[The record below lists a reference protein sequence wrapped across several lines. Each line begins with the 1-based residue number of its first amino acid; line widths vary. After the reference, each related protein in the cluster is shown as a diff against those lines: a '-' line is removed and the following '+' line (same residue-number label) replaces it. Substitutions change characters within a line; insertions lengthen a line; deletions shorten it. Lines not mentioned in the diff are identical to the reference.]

1 MQSKSI
7 QGIEWFVVACVATL
21 AASASPGVQAAP
33 QTPAVAASAA
43 VAPAPAP
50 APAAAA
56 QIDPPSPEAA
66 ATVAALTR
74 LEGETVVLKA
84 ELKKLETQTQIA
96 QRAAELNRLNGAG
109 APDEVRV
116 RAVEGLG
123 NKLFATLESRSA
135 GEFEVKAGDT
145 LPNGMKIVSIKPN
158 AVYAQLRG
166 GAKVQLPR
174 VVSWD
179 ASSYAGAPESN
190 TASFPPLPRN

>member
-7 QGIEWFVVACVATL
+7 QGVQLLVVACVAAL
-21 AASASPGVQAAP
+21 AASVTTFAQAAP
-33 QTPAVAASAA
+33 KAPAAAASS
-43 VAPAPAP
+43 APAPTPAP

-56 QIDPPSPEAA
+56 QVDPPSPEAA

-96 QRAAELNRLNGAG
+96 QRAAELNRLNGGG

-123 NKLFATLESRSA
+123 SKLFATLQTRSA

-158 AVYAQLRG
+158 AVFAQLRG

-190 TASFPPLPRN
+190 TAGFPPLPRN

>member
-7 QGIEWFVVACVATL
+7 QGVQLLVVACVAAL
-21 AASASPGVQAAP
+21 AASVTTFAQAAP
-33 QTPAVAASAA
+33 KAPAAAASS
-43 VAPAPAP
+43 APAPTPAP

-56 QIDPPSPEAA
+56 QVDPPSPEAA

-96 QRAAELNRLNGAG
+96 QRAAELNRLNGGG

-123 NKLFATLESRSA
+123 SKLFATLQTRSA

-158 AVYAQLRG
+158 AVFAQLRG

-179 ASSYAGAPESN
+179 APSYAGAPESN
-190 TASFPPLPRN
+190 TAGFPPLPRN

>member
-7 QGIEWFVVACVATL
+7 QGVQLLVVACVAAL
-21 AASASPGVQAAP
+21 AASVTTCAQAAP
-33 QTPAVAASAA
+33 KAPAAAASS
-43 VAPAPAP
+43 APAPTP

-56 QIDPPSPEAA
+56 QVDPPSPEAA

-96 QRAAELNRLNGAG
+96 QRAAELNRLNGGG

-123 NKLFATLESRSA
+123 SKLFATLQTRSA

-158 AVYAQLRG
+158 AVFAQLRG

-190 TASFPPLPRN
+190 TAGFPPLPRN

>member
-7 QGIEWFVVACVATL
+7 QGVQLLVVACVAAL
-21 AASASPGVQAAP
+21 AASVTTFAQAAP
-33 QTPAVAASAA
+33 KAPAAAASS
-43 VAPAPAP
+43 APAPTP

-56 QIDPPSPEAA
+56 QVDPPSPEAA

-96 QRAAELNRLNGAG
+96 QRAAELNRLNGGG

-123 NKLFATLESRSA
+123 SKLFATLQTRSA

-158 AVYAQLRG
+158 AVFAQLRG

-190 TASFPPLPRN
+190 TAGFPPLPRN

>member
-7 QGIEWFVVACVATL
+7 QNMRALVVAWVACVAVSASSL
-21 AASASPGVQAAP
+21 ALAAPQAPASAAPASASAAP
-33 QTPAVAASAA
+33 HAA
-43 VAPAPAP
+43 VGAGDAP
-50 APAAAA
+50 
-56 QIDPPSPEAA
+56 SSEAV

-96 QRAAELNRLNGAG
+96 QRAAELNRLIGAG

-123 NKLFATLESRSA
+123 NKLFATLESRNA

-145 LPNGMKIVSIKPN
+145 LPNGMKIVAIKPN
-158 AVYAQLRG
+158 AVYAQMRG
-166 GAKVQLPR
+166 GAKVQLPM

-179 ASSYAGAPESN
+179 APSYAGAPEPN
-190 TASFPPLPRN
+190 PASFPPLPRN